1 MGKIIAIS
9 NQKGGTGKTTTTVN
23 LGIGLANEG
32 KKVLLIDYDAQGS
45 LTQCLGYPNPDELS
59 VTISNLM
66 EKSINEQPT
75 EYGEGILHH
84 SEGVDFIPANIELS
98 GMETFLVNTMSRERV
113 LKNYLSQ
120 IKDNYDYVLI
130 DCTPSLGMLTI
141 NALTAANEVII
152 PVQSHFLPAKGLEQL
167 LGTVAKV
174 KRQLNPTLKINGI
187 LLTMVDGRTNLAR
200 DISQLIR
207 NTYGNHIKVFKTEI
221 PLSIKAAETSAVG
234 KSIYSYDKNGKVAD
248 AYKHGLPK
256 NQKFFGKRRNSG
268 VTELSCLHGSE
279 GYTAYD
285 DETKEVMDNEQR
297 TKHKSEII
305 R

>member
-1 MGKIIAIS
+1 MSKVIAIS

-59 VTISNLM
+59 VTISSLM
-66 EKSINEQPT
+66 EKVIREQPIAKD
-75 EYGEGILHH
+75 GGILHH
-84 SEGVDFIPANIELS
+84 KEGVDFIPANIELS
-98 GMETFLVNTMSRERV
+98 GMETALVNIMSRERV
-113 LKNYLSQ
+113 LKDYLATV
-120 IKDNYDYVLI
+120 KDDYDYVLI

-167 LGTVAKV
+167 LSTVAKV
-174 KRQLNPTLKINGI
+174 KRQINPTLKINGI

-234 KSIYSYDKNGKVAD
+234 KSIYSYDKNGRVAD
-248 AYKHGLPK
+248 AYRNLTREVLED
-256 NQKFFGKRRNSG
+256 GK
-268 VTELSCLHGSE
+268 
-279 GYTAYD
+279 
-285 DETKEVMDNEQR
+285 QR

>member
-120 IKDNYDYVLI
+120 IKDNYDY
-130 DCTPSLGMLTI
+130 MLTDCERNEPFERYTNSVVSNSFI
-141 NALTAANEVII
+141 ELAEKPNSVTAC
-152 PVQSHFLPAKGLEQL
+152 
-167 LGTVAKV
+167 
-174 KRQLNPTLKINGI
+174 R
-187 LLTMVDGRTNLAR
+187 
-200 DISQLIR
+200 ISE
-207 NTYGNHIKVFKTEI
+207 Y
-221 PLSIKAAETSAVG
+221 
-234 KSIYSYDKNGKVAD
+234 
-248 AYKHGLPK
+248 
-256 NQKFFGKRRNSG
+256 
-268 VTELSCLHGSE
+268 
-279 GYTAYD
+279 
-285 DETKEVMDNEQR
+285 
-297 TKHKSEII
+297 
-305 R
+305 

>member
-9 NQKGGTGKTTTTVN
+9 NQKGGTGKTTTAVN

-59 VTISNLM
+59 VTISSLM
-66 EKSINEQPT
+66 EKVIREQPVL
-75 EYGEGILHH
+75 ENEGILHH
-84 SEGVDFIPANIELS
+84 KEGVDFIPANIELS
-98 GMETFLVNTMSRERV
+98 GMETALVNIMSRERV
-113 LKNYLSQ
+113 LKDYLATV
-120 IKDNYDYVLI
+120 KDNYDYVLI

-152 PVQSHFLPAKGLEQL
+152 PVQSNFLPAQGLEQL

-174 KRQLNPTLKINGI
+174 KRQINPALKINGI
-187 LLTMVDGRTNLAR
+187 LLTMIDGRTNLAR

-207 NTYGNHIKVFKTEI
+207 NTYGSHIKVFKTEI

-234 KSIYSYDKNGKVAD
+234 KSIYSYDKNGRVAD
-248 AYKHGLPK
+248 AY
-256 NQKFFGKRRNSG
+256 RNL
-268 VTELSCLHGSE
+268 TR
-279 GYTAYD
+279 
-285 DETKEVMDNEQR
+285 EVMNNEQR

>member
-1 MGKIIAIS
+1 MSKVIAIS
-9 NQKGGTGKTTTTVN
+9 NQKGGTGKTTTAVN

-59 VTISNLM
+59 VTISSLM
-66 EKSINEQPT
+66 EKVIREQPIAKD
-75 EYGEGILHH
+75 EGILHH
-84 SEGVDFIPANIELS
+84 KEGVDFIPANIELS
-98 GMETFLVNTMSRERV
+98 GMETALVNIMSRERV
-113 LKNYLSQ
+113 LKDYLATV
-120 IKDNYDYVLI
+120 KDNYDYVLI

-174 KRQLNPTLKINGI
+174 KRQINPALKINGI

-234 KSIYSYDKNGKVAD
+234 KSIYSYDKNGRVAD
-248 AYKHGLPK
+248 AY
-256 NQKFFGKRRNSG
+256 RN
-268 VTELSCLHGSE
+268 L
-279 GYTAYD
+279 
-285 DETKEVMDNEQR
+285 TKEVLDDGKQR